1 MADIALPMPD
11 SGVSDHSKGK
21 PKRGNDYWTPTT
33 KVSIG
38 ALAGATT
45 VLLTPILKLHWS
57 TWTQS
62 DMTPEISAA
71 ITTILTFVLQY
82 SVPDRKS

>member
-1 MADIALPMPD
+1 MADIALSMPEARPR
-11 SGVSDHSKGK
+11 K
-21 PKRGNDYWTPTT
+21 PHDYWTPTT

-45 VLLTPILKLHWS
+45 ILLTPFLKLYWNA
-57 TWTQS
+57 WTHS

-71 ITTILTFVLQY
+71 ITTILTFVIQWA
-82 SVPDRKS
+82 VPDRKGLSS